1 MDLVNIVISYSK
13 DIAVAIVHNGEP
25 EDDEKDH
32 FEISGISLNSFT
44 HKWSREVQGKW
55 IKMNNIE

>member
-13 DIAVAIVHNGEP
+13 DIAVCITHNGEP
-25 EDDEKDH
+25 EEDEADH

-44 HKWSREVQGKW
+44 
-55 IKMNNIE
+55 